1 MANNYIWDITRFVTY
16 MLPSFLRKSR
26 QVAWL
31 KALLKPIDTL
41 NADLVQFNADT
52 RYALNFTGQVIS
64 LERLLNDKFDNSLR
78 RIFIGDGNNTEVILA
93 RTGSNALPATEQLAY
108 RTGAS
113 AYTGEDFNVFVTSQ
127 GGSNQLFDF
136 QVNIPTALVYDA
148 GKLKSYLTTYK
159 RAGKKYKIVTF

>member
-1 MANNYIWDITRFVTY
+1 

-41 NADLVQFNADT
+41 NADLVQFAADT

-64 LERLLNDKFDNSLR
+64 LERLLNDQFDTTLR
-78 RIFIGDGNNTEVILA
+78 RIYIGDGNDTEVSIA
-93 RTGSNALPATEQLAY
+93 RTGSSNPPSPEQIAY

-113 AYTGEDFNVFVTSQ
+113 AYTGENFFVFSTSQ
-127 GGSNQLFDF
+127 TGSNQLYNFTI
-136 QVNIPTALVYDA
+136 NIPSALVYDT
-148 GKLKSYLTTYK
+148 GKLNALMGKYK